1 MKKIALALPL
11 SLAFS
16 LGILS
21 PATGAE
27 IVSVVMGN
35 TVENVIIPAYAKFQ
49 GATKELK
56 GQLVTLC
63 QSPDSSNL
71 ESARNAF
78 SKTAIAWGGIEFLR
92 SGPVMKSNRVERILF
107 YPDRK
112 STGLKQV
119 QRALVKQNVTVTKIE
134 TLKKKSVAVQGLGAM
149 EFLLFGTG
157 FEKLASDKTTFR
169 CQFAK
174 SVSGNLDAIALE
186 LTKAWNA
193 NGGIKSQWL
202 NPGSKGS
209 IFRNQREAV
218 NEVLGTAVHGLEA
231 VRDIRLGAFLRNG
244 KSDRPKSALFWRSNN
259 TISVITANVEM
270 VAKLFDAGG
279 MNKLVVND
287 ENGVMDAMRFEF
299 KQVFSTL
306 AAIDK
311 PINLALQDEK
321 QRKKLQ
327 YLKLVLGFLINRID
341 KEYSAVAGLSSGFS
355 FSDGD

>member
-1 MKKIALALPL
+1 MKKIVLALSL
-11 SLAFS
+11 SLA
-16 LGILS
+16 LGVLS
-21 PATGAE
+21 APAAGAE

-35 TVENVIIPAYAKFQ
+35 TLENIILPAYANFQ
-49 GATKELK
+49 RATNELK
-56 GQLVTLC
+56 GQVTTLC
-63 QSPDSSNL
+63 QTPDNSNL
-71 ESARNAF
+71 ESARRAF

-92 SGPVMKSNRVERILF
+92 SGPVMKNDRLERILF

-119 QRALVKQNVTVTKIE
+119 QRALVMQDQTVTKIE

-157 FEKLASDKTTFR
+157 FEKLRSDKNTFR
-169 CQFAK
+169 CQFAEAA
-174 SVSGNLDAIALE
+174 SGNLHVIASE
-186 LTKAWNA
+186 LIDAWNA
-193 NGGIKSQWL
+193 KDGIKSQWL
-202 NPGSKGS
+202 NPDSADS

-218 NEVLGTAVHGLEA
+218 NQILGTAVHGLEA

-259 TISVITANVEM
+259 TIPVITANVEM
-270 VAKLFDAGG
+270 VAKLFDEGG
-279 MNKLVVND
+279 MGKLVAND

-299 KQVFSTL
+299 KQAFSTL

-311 PINLALQDEK
+311 PIKFALRDK
-321 QRKKLQ
+321 TQRKKLE
-327 YLKLVLGFLINRID
+327 YLKIVLGFLIERID

>member
-1 MKKIALALPL
+1 MKKIALALSISIGLL
-11 SLAFS
+11 SA
-16 LGILS
+16 

-35 TVENVIIPAYAKFQ
+35 TAENVIIPAYANFH
-49 GATKELK
+49 GATKDLK
-56 GQLVTLC
+56 GQIKTLC
-63 QSPDSSNL
+63 QVPNNSNL
-71 ESARNAF
+71 ESARNVF

-92 SGPVMKSNRVERILF
+92 SGPVMKNNRLERVLF

-119 QRALVKQNVTVTKIE
+119 QRALVKQNPTVTKIK

-157 FEKLASDKTTFR
+157 SEKLGSDENLFR
-169 CQFAK
+169 CQFAET
-174 SVSGNLDAIALE
+174 VSENLDAIALE
-186 LTKAWNA
+186 LTDAWNA
-193 NGGIKSQWL
+193 ENGIKAQWL
-202 NPGSKGS
+202 NPGSTAS
-209 IFRNQREAV
+209 LFRNQQEAV
-218 NEVLGTAVHGLEA
+218 NEVLGTAVHALEA
-231 VRDIRLGAFLRNG
+231 VKDIRLGAFLRNG

-259 TISVITANVEM
+259 TIPVITANVKM

-279 MNKLVVND
+279 MGKLVAND

-299 KQVFSTL
+299 KQAFSTL

-311 PINLALQDEK
+311 PINLALQDEA
-321 QRKKLQ
+321 QRKKLE
-327 YLKLVLGFLINRID
+327 YLKLVLGFLIDRID
-341 KEYSAVAGLSSGFS
+341 KEYSAVAGLNSGFS